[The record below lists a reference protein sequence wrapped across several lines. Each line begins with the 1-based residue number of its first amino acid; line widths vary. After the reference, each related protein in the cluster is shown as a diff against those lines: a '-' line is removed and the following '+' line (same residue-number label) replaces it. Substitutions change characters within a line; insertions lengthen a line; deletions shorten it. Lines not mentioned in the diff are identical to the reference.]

1 MSNLAKTILGN
12 VPATTLAEAIDAS
25 ELTIELA
32 SAANWPDGSDGPFA
46 IKINRTGA
54 TEETILVQ
62 SRTGTTLTV
71 VSGERGYDGTV
82 PSAHNVGERVEHV
95 FDGVSAALLYRLL
108 SLLQTKGDVFGFNG
122 VNISRVAAGDDD
134 EMVLLQRASEGVGL
148 AFDRLPVFTIDSN
161 TPSVTGVR
169 RLWFDSNL
177 NALRVSNGA
186 SWLFQAGALAFADEA
201 ERELAVTDPVA
212 GLIVS
217 LDTGDD
223 LRVLLHDGTD
233 YIELARGDNGILR
246 FVNEAARNAYWPTPL
261 DGYHAYIL
269 DAHQLTEFRNDEWIV
284 INQKITVSATQPTV
298 NRQFGDIWI
307 QPD

>member
-1 MSNLAKTILGN
+1 MSNLAKTIRGN

-32 SAANWPDGSDGPFA
+32 SAANWPDGSEGPFA

-54 TEETILVQ
+54 TEETILIQ
-62 SRTGTTLTV
+62 SRAGTTLTV
-71 VSGERGYDGTV
+71 VSGQRGYDGTV
-82 PSAHNVGERVEHV
+82 PSAHSVGERIEHV

-108 SLLQTKGDVFGFNG
+108 ALLQTKGDTFAFNG
-122 VNISRVAAGDDD
+122 VNIARVTAGTDD
-134 EMVLLQRASEGVGL
+134 EMVLLKRDAAGAGVV
-148 AFDRLPVFTIDSN
+148 FDRLPVFTIDAN
-161 TPSVTGVR
+161 APSVTGVR

-177 NALRVSNGA
+177 NALRVSDSS
-186 SWLFQAGALAFADEA
+186 SWLFQAAALAFVDET
-201 ERELAVTDPVA
+201 ERDTEISDPVA

-223 LRVLLHDGTD
+223 LRVMLHDGTD

-246 FVNEAARNAYWPTPL
+246 FVNADARDAYWPTPL
-261 DGYHAYIL
+261 DGFHGYL
-269 DAHQLTEFRNDEWIV
+269 LNTHQLTEYRDDEWIV
-284 INQKITVSATQPTV
+284 INQKITVSATAPTD
-298 NRQFGDIWI
+298 NRQVGDIWI